1 MRTRAR
7 FLALTFAAAWFACP
21 GSGRTPAPPSN
32 LSPTPDQAA
41 DRHEQAIRY
50 SRDLAR
56 RNQQA
61 ERKAMSRIYRS
72 APRKRDPKS

>member
-1 MRTRAR
+1 MRMMAR
-7 FLALTFAAAWFACP
+7 FLALALAAAWFGSP
-21 GSGRTPAPPSN
+21 GSGCTPAPPSN

-61 ERKAMSRIYRS
+61 ERKAMSRISRS
-72 APRKRDPKS
+72 SPRK

>member
-7 FLALTFAAAWFACP
+7 FLALALAAAWFGGP
-21 GSGRTPAPPSN
+21 GNGCTPAPPSN

-61 ERKAMSRIYRS
+61 ERKAMSRISRS
-72 APRKRDPKS
+72 SPRK